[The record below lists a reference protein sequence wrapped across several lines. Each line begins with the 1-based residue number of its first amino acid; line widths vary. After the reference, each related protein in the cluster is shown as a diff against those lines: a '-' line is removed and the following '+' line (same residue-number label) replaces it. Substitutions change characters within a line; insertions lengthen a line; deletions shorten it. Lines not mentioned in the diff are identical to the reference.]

1 MVLYLAV
8 AFGGALGALLRFV
21 LVTATGLPVAI
32 LLANV
37 AGSSLMGA
45 LVGGQQNGFFSF
57 SPFWQSFLLVGVLGA
72 FTTFSTFSYEAFMFF
87 QQGQV
92 KMAVSYVLA
101 SVLLALVGFAL
112 GYKIISFF

>member
-1 MVLYLAV
+1 MVYIAV
-8 AFGGALGALLRFV
+8 AFGGALGALLRFT
-21 LVTATGLPVAI
+21 LVTATGLPAPI
-32 LLANV
+32 LLANIV
-37 AGSSLMGA
+37 GSSLMGV
-45 LVGGQQNGFFSF
+45 LVGGQQNGVFHFS
-57 SPFWQSFLLVGVLGA
+57 SFWQSFLLIGVLGA
-72 FTTFSTFSYEAFMFF
+72 FTTFSAFSYEAFMFF